1 MADDGSAQSQTIW
14 PLPSFSFQVSW
25 GSQSKI
31 PFQEV
36 SGLDTET
43 QIIEYRHSNSPAY
56 STIKMPGIKKF
67 GNVTMKKGIFVKDNK
82 FWDWYSQITMN
93 TIARVSVVVQLLDE
107 KSNPTMTWTLTNA
120 WPTKIS
126 SPTLKSDGNEVA
138 IQSIEIAHE
147 GLVIAN
153 K

>member
-1 MADDGSAQSQTIW
+1 MAGDKQDKVW

-25 GSQSKI
+25 GSQSAI
-31 PFQEV
+31 AFQEV

-43 QIIEYRHSNSPAY
+43 QVIEYRHSNSKAF

-67 GNVTMKKGIFVKDNK
+67 NNVTMKKGVFAKDNA
-82 FWDWYSQITMN
+82 FWEWYNKIKMN
-93 TIARVSVVVQLLDE
+93 TIDRIDVVVQLLDE
-107 KSNPTMTWTLTNA
+107 EGKPTMIWTLKNA
-120 WPTKIS
+120 WPVKVS
-126 SPTLKSDGNEVA
+126 APTMKSDGNEVA

-147 GLVIAN
+147 GITIEN